1 MEDRIVHRLYSSLF
15 VVVVAALA
23 APSLA
28 FAQQGGSD
36 LRIGAGMVLDFGGEA
51 DYDRPIRDDDLEAT
65 VGVRAHLDYD
75 VARFLSI
82 GGFARL
88 SWWEGEDY
96 LQDRNLLFELGPRVA
111 GHYDWRDFRFY
122 LAGMPGLVVSR
133 IGDADDYGLD
143 NPALGFTM
151 SIAPGM
157 EYWFNGDIA
166 VYVEFLG
173 WVGHYFEHDSDFGTQ
188 DRDINLN
195 QVAFNFGV
203 VFAP

>member
-1 MEDRIVHRLYSSLF
+1 MHRLYSSLF
-15 VVVVAALA
+15 VVVLAAAA

-28 FAQQGGSD
+28 FAQEGGSD

-51 DYDRPIRDDDLEAT
+51 DYDRPYRDDDLEAT
-65 VGVRAHLDYD
+65 IGLRGHLDYD

-88 SWWEGEDY
+88 SWWEGEDGIE
-96 LQDRNLLFELGPRVA
+96 DRSLLVELGPRIA

-122 LAGMPGLVVSR
+122 IAGMPGLVISR
-133 IGDADDYGLD
+133 INDGDDYGLD
-143 NPALGFTM
+143 NPGFGFNM

-173 WVGHYFEHDSDFGTQ
+173 WVGHYFDHDLDNV
-188 DRDINLN
+188 DRDLDFNLN
-195 QVAFNFGV
+195 QVAFNFGA
-203 VFAP
+203 VFSL